1 MKYNKSKNKRYICKR
16 KLKIRTNRFM
26 KTTKAKT
33 PNILEKMMEDKK
45 AIQKCIREGGDLKK
59 IAKER
64 NVKFSTPL
72 KLLAM
77 R

>member
-1 MKYNKSKNKRYICKR
+1 MKYHKSKNKRYICKR
-16 KLKIRTNRFM
+16 KLLNIKTNRFM
-26 KTTKAKT
+26 KTTKTKT
-33 PNILEKMMEDKK
+33 PKILEKMMEDKK

-72 KLLAM
+72 
-77 R
+77 

>member
-1 MKYNKSKNKRYICKR
+1 MKYYKTKKRRYICKR
-16 KLKIRTNRFM
+16 KLKIKTNRFM

-33 PNILEKMMEDKK
+33 PNILERMMEDKK

-64 NVKFSTPL
+64 NVRFTTPL
-72 KLLAM
+72 
-77 R
+77 

>member
-1 MKYNKSKNKRYICKR
+1 MKYRKIKKRRYIYKR
-16 KLKIRTNRFM
+16 KLKIKPNRFM
-26 KTTKAKT
+26 KTTKTKT

-64 NVKFSTPL
+64 NVRFTTPL
-72 KLLAM
+72 
-77 R
+77 

>member
-45 AIQKCIREGGDLKK
+45 AIQKCIREGGDL
-59 IAKER
+59 
-64 NVKFSTPL
+64 
-72 KLLAM
+72 
-77 R
+77 

>member
-1 MKYNKSKNKRYICKR
+1 
-16 KLKIRTNRFM
+16 M
-26 KTTKAKT
+26 KTTKTKT

-64 NVKFSTPL
+64 NVRFTTPI
-72 KLLAM
+72 
-77 R
+77 